1 MRISWETLWHNIHDC
16 RACGLYATCRGKVM
30 GQGDWHAPLMLI
42 GEAPGEQEDRQGL
55 AFVGPAGQLLTRM
68 LEAITLPRERVYL
81 CNGLKR
87 RPPGN
92 RPPTPEEAAA
102 CLKHLRAQV
111 ALVRP
116 KVILLL
122 GATAVRAVLGPQE
135 RITRCRGQWR
145 DLKGVQVLAT
155 YHPSALLRDPA
166 KKPEAWSDLKR
177 LRACL
182 CERELYPDLIRED
195 EA

>member
-68 LEAITLPRERVYL
+68 LEAINLPRERVYI
-81 CNGLKR
+81 CNVLKC

-102 CLKHLRAQV
+102 CLKHT
-111 ALVRP
+111 
-116 KVILLL
+116 IE
-122 GATAVRAVLGPQE
+122 GDFNAVSAAE
-135 RITRCRGQWR
+135 
-145 DLKGVQVLAT
+145 VLALMEGDGT
-155 YHPSALLRDPA
+155 GRVQ
-166 KKPEAWSDLKR
+166 R
-177 LRACL
+177 
-182 CERELYPDLIRED
+182 
-195 EA
+195 